1 MKVIFE
7 IPGKPTGK
15 GRPRFRRNGSVY
27 TPEATESYE
36 NLVKLY
42 YKINTH
48 GAKLTGEI
56 RASIVAVF
64 PIPKSNSK
72 KVRAQKLDGTIR
84 PTVKPD
90 CDNIAKIVLDALNH
104 IAYDDDSQVV
114 SLELQKK
121 YGEEPK
127 TIVILEELKHEGESL
142 HV

>member
-1 MKVIFE
+1 MIVKFE

-15 GRPRFRRNGSVY
+15 GRPQFTRNGHVHAY
-27 TPEATESYE
+27 TPDATESYE

-48 GAKLTGEI
+48 GAKLNGEI
-56 RASIVAVF
+56 KASIVAVF
-64 PIPKSNSK
+64 PVPKSDSK
-72 KVRAQKLDGTIR
+72 KKRAQKLEGTIR

-114 SLELQKK
+114 SLELQKI

-127 TIVILEELKHEGESL
+127 TIVTLEELKPL
-142 HV
+142 V

>member
-1 MKVIFE
+1 MTVKFE

-15 GRPRFRRNGSVY
+15 GRPRFTRNGKPY
-27 TPEATESYE
+27 TPDATAAFE

-42 YKINTH
+42 YKSHTH
-48 GAKLTGEI
+48 GVKLNGEI
-56 RASIVAVF
+56 KACITAVF
-64 PIPKSNSK
+64 PVPKSDSK
-72 KVRAQKLDGTIR
+72 KKRAQKLEGTIR

-114 SLELQKK
+114 SLELQKI

-127 TIVILEELKHEGESL
+127 TIVTLEELNP